1 MHYRTFSEQYISMD
15 IIDSAESYADFV
27 G

>member
-15 IIDSAESYADFV
+15 INDSAESFADFV

>member
-1 MHYRTFSEQYISMD
+1 MHYRTFSGQYISMD
-15 IIDSAESYADFV
+15 INDSAESYADFV